1 MNMMNRDEENSL
13 IASSMM
19 AKLLS
24 IKDDKGEYITERL
37 TVADLWR
44 ISAIAVPIVREHLS
58 KSAERLGG
66 APPDLNSDELLVW
79 GNSAVRGFI
88 RDGQKIQAIKE
99 ARSLTGM
106 SLKEAKDFVERM
118 EAMRKAT
125 GGTGWVL

>member
-58 KSAERLGG
+58 KSAERLGFV
-66 APPDLNSDELLVW
+66 PPGLTADETLVW
-79 GNSAVRGFI
+79 GNSTVREHI
-88 RDGQKIQAIKE
+88 LMLRKINAIKE
-99 ARSLTGM
+99 ARTITGM
-106 SLKEAKDFVERM
+106 SLKEAKDTVERM
-118 EAMRKAT
+118 EATFKAT